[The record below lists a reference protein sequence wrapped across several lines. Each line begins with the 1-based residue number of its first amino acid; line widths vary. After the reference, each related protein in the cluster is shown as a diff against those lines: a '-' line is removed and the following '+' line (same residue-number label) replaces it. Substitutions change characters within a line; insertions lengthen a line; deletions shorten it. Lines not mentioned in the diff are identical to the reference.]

1 MAWSHLL
8 TMEQGEWRK
17 LALEIYSKADIK
29 EGEEGGGPGNWE
41 GQGEVLYSLQTLLA
55 NNFHM

>member
-41 GQGEVLYSLQTLLA
+41 GQGEVLYIHIA
-55 NNFHM
+55 YKHC

>member
-29 EGEEGGGPGNWE
+29 EGEEGGGAWE
-41 GQGEVLYSLQTLLA
+41 LGGAGRGTV
-55 NNFHM
+55 